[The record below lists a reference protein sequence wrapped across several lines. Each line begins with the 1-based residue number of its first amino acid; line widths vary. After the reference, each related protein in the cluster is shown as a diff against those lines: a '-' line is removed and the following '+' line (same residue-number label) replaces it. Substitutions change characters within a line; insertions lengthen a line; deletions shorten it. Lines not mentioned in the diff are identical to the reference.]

1 MSTRLAIFASGGG
14 SNMEAIADYLDAQ
27 AAPAPGRS
35 PPAAPS
41 PPAIVL
47 VASDRA
53 DAGVLNR
60 ARRRGIDAR
69 ALADHADA
77 AELSR
82 LLAECRIDLIALA
95 GYLRHVPDSV
105 TRAFRGRILNI
116 HPSLLPAFGGPGM
129 YGRRVHEAVI
139 SAGVRVSGA
148 TVHFVDEAYDRGPII
163 AQWPVPVSPDDT
175 PDTVAARVLV
185 AEHQLY
191 PRTVAAVA
199 AGRIV
204 LGEDGRVRGR
214 PNPAPEIDR
223 FGFP

>member
-1 MSTRLAIFASGGG
+1 
-14 SNMEAIADYLDAQ
+14 
-27 AAPAPGRS
+27 
-35 PPAAPS
+35 
-41 PPAIVL
+41 
-47 VASDRA
+47 
-53 DAGVLNR
+53 VLNR

-69 ALADHADA
+69 ALADHADGA
-77 AELSR
+77 RLSH
-82 LLAECRIDLIALA
+82 LLAEYRIDLIALA

-129 YGRRVHEAVI
+129 YGRRVHEAVAA
-139 SAGVRVSGA
+139 SGEPVSGA
-148 TVHFVDEAYDRGPII
+148 SVHIVDGEYDRGPII
-163 AQWPVPVSPDDT
+163 AQWPVPVTPDDT

-214 PNPAPEIDR
+214 PYPAPELDR